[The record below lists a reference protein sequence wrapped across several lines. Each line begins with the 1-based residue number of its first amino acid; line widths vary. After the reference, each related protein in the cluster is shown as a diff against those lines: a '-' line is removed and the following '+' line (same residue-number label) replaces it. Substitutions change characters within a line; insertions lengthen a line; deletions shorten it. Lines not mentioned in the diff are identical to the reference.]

1 MTKLPSFD
9 RLLWMAENTPEKLDA
24 LQKRLSKETIAESH
38 ERNQANLTSLL
49 DHLDKRLAQ
58 CKTPY
63 QRCHLVSSLMFQK
76 LALLNHAYCQPEQF
90 FQHKAEVVPLRRS
103 ANK

>member
-24 LQKRLSKETIAESH
+24 LQKRLSKEAIKQSCEH
-38 ERNQANLTSLL
+38 NRANLTSLL
-49 DHLDKRLAQ
+49 DHLNKRLAL

-76 LALLNHAYCQPEQF
+76 LTLLNQVYSQPQQF
-90 FQHKAEVVPLRRS
+90 LQSKAEVVPLR
-103 ANK
+103 KKTK

>member
-1 MTKLPSFD
+1 MTELPSFD

-24 LQKRLSKETIAESH
+24 LQTKLSKEAIALSREH
-38 ERNQANLTSLL
+38 NRANLTSLL
-49 DHLDKRLAQ
+49 DHLNKRLGL

-76 LALLNHAYCQPEQF
+76 LTLLNQAYCQPEQF
-90 FQHKAEVVPLRRS
+90 LQNKAEVVPLRKRT
-103 ANK
+103 K

>member
-24 LQKRLSKETIAESH
+24 LQKRLSKEAIAQS
-38 ERNQANLTSLL
+38 RQSNQASLTSLL
-49 DHLDKRLAQ
+49 DDLDKRLAL

-63 QRCHLVSSLMFQK
+63 QRCHLVSSLMFKK
-76 LALLNHAYCQPEQF
+76 LAKLNQVYCQPEEF
-90 FQHKAEVVPLRRS
+90 LKHRAEVVPLRKT
-103 ANK
+103 AK

>member
-24 LQKRLSKETIAESH
+24 LQKRLSKEAIAQSSV
-38 ERNQANLTSLL
+38 RNQANLTSLL
-49 DHLDKRLAQ
+49 DHLNKRLSL

-76 LALLNHAYCQPEQF
+76 LALLNQVYREPEEF
-90 FQHKAEVVPLRRS
+90 LQHKAEVVSLRKQ
-103 ANK
+103 AK